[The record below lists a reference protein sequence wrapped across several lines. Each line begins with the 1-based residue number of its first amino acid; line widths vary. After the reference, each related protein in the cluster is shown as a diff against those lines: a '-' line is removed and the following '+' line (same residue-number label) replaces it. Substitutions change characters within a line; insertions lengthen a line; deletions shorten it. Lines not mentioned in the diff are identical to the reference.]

1 MTNNDLYSRLID
13 DINLITSRYIG
24 SENNK
29 ANQSKLNGD
38 MKLTLNFYKLLLA
51 DVITNESVGANILE
65 DGNIQLKFSPVIQ
78 EWYNN
83 R

>member
-1 MTNNDLYSRLID
+1 MTNNNLYSRLID

-24 SENNK
+24 LENNK

-51 DVITNESVGANILE
+51 DVITNESVSASLLE

>member
-24 SENNK
+24 LENNK

-51 DVITNESVGANILE
+51 DVITNESVSASLLE